1 MLLQHKI
8 LYPNRIKAS
17 TESHVFVT
25 YKCFRAVR
33 KLKTQ
38 TFSLI
43 RCFRLLHHSNG
54 VNKVFSNELDLDPLT
69 HTAVTFPLVCCAWVY
84 YELAAILVIWC
95 ISTLSPRNRI
105 RYVFVAAAEIV
116 WKENPNK
123 KNLITQY
130 ILTDAS
136 LIRVKKN
143 IVIIKK
149 KKRNEHILAG

>member
-17 TESHVFVT
+17 TESYVFVT
-25 YKCFRAVR
+25 YKCFRAIR

-43 RCFRLLHHSNG
+43 RYFRLLHHSNG

-69 HTAVTFPLVCCAWVY
+69 HTSVTFPLVCGAWVY
-84 YELAAILVIWC
+84 YELAATLVIWC
-95 ISTLSPRNRI
+95 ISTLSPRHRI

-130 ILTDAS
+130 ILTDAYPYRS
-136 LIRVKKN
+136 
-143 IVIIKK
+143 KK
-149 KKRNEHILAG
+149 KHCDNKREKT